1 VSGSQSRLFRVDE
14 GLRQGCLFL
23 SVMGMIKELENET
36 LGVNVSGSWCGAL
49 LEHAYGDLHKKKLE
63 AVQDRVGR

>member
-1 VSGSQSRLFRVDE
+1 
-14 GLRQGCLFL
+14 
-23 SVMGMIKELENET
+23 MN

-49 LEHAYGDLHKKKLE
+49 LEHSYGDLHKKKLE